1 MRCLLNMSEEILNT
15 SIQTVN
21 GSPLSLPVS
30 NANPLFIVGP
40 NGAGKSGLLHSLYI
54 KNAEKAVRVAAHRQM
69 FLEYDSAPFSPAEK
83 NQKEENRKGWDRMP
97 DARWKELFPAERAG
111 LIITNIIDK
120 DNALAREVR
129 DTLAAGDEHS
139 AKRLAA
145 RLPPLGVINELFD
158 SSGIPIELSIEN
170 NGAISAKKR
179 GGEAYSIMS
188 LSDGERA
195 ALLIAGTVLTA
206 ENKSLVLIDE
216 PERHLHTSI
225 VTPLLLQLFSYRPD
239 CSFVISTHELSMPVS
254 CPNSKTVL
262 VRDSY
267 TQNGVISRWDLDILE
282 PGAEIDDSTK
292 EAIIGSRRKILFI
305 EGNESSLDK
314 PLYEILFPG
323 VSIFPRSTCGDVE
336 HAVASIRDASKINW
350 VQPYGIV
357 DQDQLSDAKK
367 ENLAT
372 KGVFALSVYSVE
384 GLYYNWTLVE
394 MVAARQLSVI
404 GGDITQ
410 ILTKAHHD
418 FLSTISSNVD
428 RLAARMT
435 EQVVK
440 DQISLG
446 MPDWKK
452 IQAGGNVDISVN
464 AQNYYAEEKQNIQ
477 NLIASNEIDK
487 IIIRYPIR
495 ETQALT
501 AIASA
506 LQFKSRLQYEAAV
519 RKLLAEDAAAKNLL
533 LNHFGTL
540 PDAIG
545 TRSSVAM

>member
-1 MRCLLNMSEEILNT
+1 MRSLSNTSKEILNT
-15 SIQTVN
+15 SIQTAN
-21 GSPLSLPVS
+21 GSSLSLPVS
-30 NANPLFIVGP
+30 DENPLFIVGP
-40 NGAGKSGLLHSLYI
+40 NGAGKSGLLHDLYM
-54 KNAEKAVRVAAHRQM
+54 KNSEKAVRIVAHRQM
-69 FLEYDSAPFSPAEK
+69 MLEYDASPFSPAEK
-83 NQKEENRKGWDRMP
+83 NQKEANRKSWDQLP
-97 DARWKELFPAERAG
+97 DARWRELSPADRAG
-111 LIITNIIDK
+111 LVITNIIDK
-120 DNALAREVR
+120 DNAFAREVR
-129 DTLAAGDEHS
+129 DTLAAGNEDS

-145 RLPPLGVINELFD
+145 RLPPLGVVNELFY
-158 SSGIPIELSIEN
+158 SSGIPIELSIKN

-179 GGEAYSIMS
+179 GGEPYSIMS

-225 VTPLLLQLFSYRPD
+225 VTPLLLQLFSHRPD
-239 CSFVISTHELSMPVS
+239 CSFVISTHELTMPVS

-267 TQNGVISRWDLDILE
+267 TKNGVISRWDLDILE

-292 EAIIGSRRKILFI
+292 EAIIGSRRKMLFI

-336 HAVASIRDASKINW
+336 HAVASIRDVSTISW

-357 DQDQLSDAKK
+357 DQDQLSGTKK

-384 GLYYNWTLVE
+384 GLYYNWALVE
-394 MVAARQLSVI
+394 MIATRQLSVI
-404 GGDITQ
+404 GGDVTQ
-410 ILTKAHHD
+410 MLAKARHD
-418 FLSTISSNVD
+418 FLSAISSNVD

-452 IQAGGNVDISVN
+452 IQAGENVDISVN

-477 NLIASNEIDK
+477 NLVAANEINK
-487 IIIRYPIR
+487 IITRYPIR

-501 AIASA
+501 AIVSA

-533 LNHFGTL
+533 LKHFGTL